1 MNIKNIKIIV
11 TTSTHSI
18 LLQKNKSEIQ
28 GNKFTQQYFFKKL
41 HITIFISLKFLMNN
55 FSFKQEL
62 RERGKRCIERIRC
75 WQNHVV
81 FFAANWNSSPQIST
95 TLFSFIEVHPLKLE
109 VSSVIS
115 SSSISFNSSSLVS
128 KSAFSYV
135 LWWRERER
143 EREREGG
150 GGKQR
155 CKERLSDGV

>member
-11 TTSTHSI
+11 TTSTHNI

-95 TLFSFIEVHPLKLE
+95 TLFSFIEVHPLIW
-109 VSSVIS
+109 VRYDRFIIS
-115 SSSISFNSSSLVS
+115 CFLILAIKRTLRFYQLSQTYGI
-128 KSAFSYV
+128 KESY
-135 LWWRERER
+135 
-143 EREREGG
+143 
-150 GGKQR
+150 
-155 CKERLSDGV
+155 C